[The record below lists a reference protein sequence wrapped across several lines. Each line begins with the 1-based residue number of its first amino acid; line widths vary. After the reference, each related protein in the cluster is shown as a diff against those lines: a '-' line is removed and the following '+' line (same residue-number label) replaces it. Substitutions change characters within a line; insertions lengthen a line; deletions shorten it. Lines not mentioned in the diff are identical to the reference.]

1 MNLASLRKYVD
12 TTLTATAK
20 LQKVEGMVMDPDTL
34 EYVPAYVNVYEGPV
48 LVYAGIAEPNRP
60 EAGGATYTVTA
71 YTVVLPKETPVEV
84 GHVLTVLAAP
94 EAPET
99 VGSVLRISSAPRQ
112 TWQVAR
118 VCYAEITQ

>member
-20 LQKVEGMVMDPDTL
+20 LQKVEDMVMDPDTL
-34 EYVPAYVNVYEGPV
+34 EYVPAYLDIYEGPV
-48 LVYAGIAEPNRP
+48 LVYAGISAPDRP
-60 EAGGATYTVTA
+60 EAGGATFTVTA
-71 YTVVLPKETPVEV
+71 YTVVLPRETPVEV

-99 VGSVLRISSAPRQ
+99 VGAVLRIASAPRQ

-118 VCYAEITQ
+118 VCYAEIAQ

>member
-1 MNLASLRKYVD
+1 MNLTSLRKYVD
-12 TTLTATAK
+12 TTLTATAT
-20 LQKVEGMVMDPDTL
+20 LQKVGDMVMDPETL
-34 EYVPAYVNVYEGPV
+34 EYVPEYIDVYEGPV
-48 LVYAGIAEPNRP
+48 LIYAGISDPERP

-84 GHVLTVLAAP
+84 GHVLTVLEAP

-99 VGSVLRISSAPRQ
+99 AGAVLRIASAPRQ